1 MYISQMAAQSIVDE
15 IGREIC
21 ENVNIMDSRGYIIA
35 STDPARIGGL
45 HEGARKII
53 QERLGELY
61 ITSEMETASTRKGI
75 NLPIM
80 IHGEI
85 VGVVGISG
93 EKEQVAGYGNIVRR
107 MTEIMVNDSMQKDRH
122 RYDRRVR
129 YRFLEEWIA
138 RAGMVWDRNFVERGL
153 RLGIDIERPRRVL
166 AIHFER
172 YQELSDTQEGQQHLE
187 TMEASVRHFTDQ
199 EKNNLYLREPTKQLC
214 FINAC
219 PDQKM
224 QEIGEQLIELIRGK
238 YGERIVIGIDSERSW
253 KDGGHI
259 GRLCEEAEKAAEYC
273 EENGRD
279 IMFYKELSVE
289 LFLDEISA
297 GTMKKYLDK
306 LFPVEEEE
314 LGYFMTIV
322 SVYFQVDGSITRMAE
337 VLFMH
342 KNTIQYKLKKLEAL
356 SGKDIRTPQGA
367 SVYYMALAFYKKLY
381 GESRLVRC
389 V

>member
-1 MYISQMAAQSIVDE
+1 
-15 IGREIC
+15 
-21 ENVNIMDSRGYIIA
+21 
-35 STDPARIGGL
+35 
-45 HEGARKII
+45 
-53 QERLGELY
+53 
-61 ITSEMETASTRKGI
+61 
-75 NLPIM
+75 
-80 IHGEI
+80 
-85 VGVVGISG
+85 
-93 EKEQVAGYGNIVRR
+93 
-107 MTEIMVNDSMQKDRH
+107 
-122 RYDRRVR
+122 
-129 YRFLEEWIA
+129 
-138 RAGMVWDRNFVERGL
+138 
-153 RLGIDIERPRRVL
+153 
-166 AIHFER
+166 
-172 YQELSDTQEGQQHLE
+172 
-187 TMEASVRHFTDQ
+187 
-199 EKNNLYLREPTKQLC
+199 
-214 FINAC
+214 
-219 PDQKM
+219 M